1 MMTILKK
8 KFTFLCIFLLVIS
21 GCDNKSTEATK
32 LGFSSVQEMEEIHS
46 KGWHTKA
53 QYEDDAAKKLGFN
66 SAAEMKIAL
75 EKQRVEKERLANEAI
90 LAEQK
95 RKEMAAQCD
104 YNLASVMYE
113 YAFNR
118 GRISGAVEA
127 IGYHLAAAQTID
139 KMELEKDKQL
149 GEKTVIQAA
158 GIADYN
164 GKQLPACIEKINLNL
179 VNRSEGKRNTL
190 CYMLGYIYD
199 KEFGMYRKMKA
210 AECKEFN
217 IEEWKTS
224 AGIVKLN

>member
-1 MMTILKK
+1 MKIFNIN
-8 KFTFLCIFLLVIS
+8 FTVLCIFLLALS

-53 QYEDDAAKKLGFN
+53 QYDNDAAKKLGFN
-66 SAAEMKIAL
+66 SAAEMKVAL
-75 EKQRVEKERLANEAI
+75 EKQRVEKERIANEAI

-104 YNLASVMYE
+104 YNLASVMYD

-127 IGYHLAAAQTID
+127 IGYHLAAAQTIER
-139 KMELEKDKQL
+139 MELEKDKQL
-149 GEKTVIQAA
+149 NERTIIQAA

-199 KEFGMYRKMKA
+199 KEFGMYRKMKV

-217 IEEWKTS
+217 IDEWKSS
-224 AGIVKLN
+224 AGIISLN